1 MTFKRRKSTRYRG
14 THTHGRGFKK
24 KARGS
29 GHRGGFGM
37 SGIENQ
43 KKTAFLNLY
52 GNNYFG
58 SDKALRK
65 PVRAKPRVINLDDL
79 ERNMGSYISEGI
91 AKETKNGIELDLK
104 KTKILGDGNIKS
116 KLIINAWSASKSA
129 VDKIKKAGGS
139 ITVKVGSDKKAEEEK
154 PAKAEKKD
162 VKAK

>member
-1 MTFKRRKSTRYRG
+1 MAFKRRKSTRYRG

-52 GNNYFG
+52 GSNYFG

-65 PVRAKPRVINLDDL
+65 PIKIKPKVINLDDI
-79 ERNMGSYISEGI
+79 ERNIHSYVKQGL
-91 AKETKNGIELDLK
+91 AKETKNGIELNLSRM
-104 KTKILGDGNIKS
+104 KILGDGHVKS
-116 KLIINAWSASKSA
+116 KLIINALSASKSA
-129 VDKIKKAGGS
+129 IEKVAKAGGN
-139 ITVKVGSDKKAEEEK
+139 ITVKAE
-154 PAKAEKKD
+154 
-162 VKAK
+162 